1 MAGVT
6 GTQYTGQSVLG
17 CTWNQELAGRMG
29 TTFAQEAIAYNIS
42 GLYAPGLNIFRSP
55 FSGRNY
61 EYFSEDGLHT
71 GKMAA
76 AEIQG
81 IQSQGVYCYSKH
93 FAVNDQETNRDQGG
107 LCTWLNEQAMRE
119 VYLKALSWPSR
130 RDTPRA

>member
-55 FSGRNY
+55 FSGATMSIFPRTA
-61 EYFSEDGLHT
+61 STPARWRRRDT
-71 GKMAA
+71 GHPVPGRVLLLQAL
-76 AEIQG
+76 
-81 IQSQGVYCYSKH
+81 
-93 FAVNDQETNRDQGG
+93 AVNDQETNRDQGG

-119 VYLKALSWPSR
+119 VYLKGFELAVKEGHSR
-130 RDTPRA
+130 A